1 MTPMCVSIN
10 RVSKTFGDFV
20 AVDDVSLDIKPGEFF
35 SLLGPSGCG
44 KTTLL
49 RILGGFELPSFGEVY
64 LEKNN
69 ITNNPPNLR
78 PINTVF
84 QSYALFPH
92 LNIEE
97 NIGYGLRTI
106 AATKEE
112 KRRIVE
118 RSLAMVRLT
127 AKAKSRPSEL
137 SGGQRQRV
145 ALARALARQPKV
157 LLLDE
162 PLSALDKQLREEMQF
177 ELRELQRRVAITFI
191 FVTHDQDE
199 ALALSDRVAVMSA
212 GKVLQVDTPSDI
224 YESPNSRTVA
234 AFIGTMNF
242 FDGVLKSFDNGL
254 ALIDAGPAGRIS
266 VPHERRRG
274 TLKQGD
280 AVVIA
285 VRPEKIRLGAIS
297 DSCDLKGK
305 ISARSYMGER
315 SQILVNVDGLAKP
328 ISVALQNA
336 GRNPCDLPDLVGLS
350 WEPENAVLLPATV
363 ASGV

>member
-1 MTPMCVSIN
+1 MCISIE

-49 RILGGFELPSFGEVY
+49 RILGGFELPSSGQVF

-69 ITNNPPNLR
+69 ITTKLPNLR

-106 AATKEE
+106 SATKEE
-112 KRRIVE
+112 KRRLVE
-118 RSLAMVRLT
+118 QSLAMVRLT

-199 ALALSDRVAVMSA
+199 ALALSDRVAVMSV

-224 YESPNSRTVA
+224 YEFPNSRTVA

-242 FDGVLKSFDNGL
+242 FDGVLRGFDNGL
-254 ALIDAGPAGRIS
+254 VLVDAGPAGQMS
-266 VPHERRRG
+266 VPHERSRG
-274 TLKQGD
+274 SFKQGD

-285 VRPEKIRLGAIS
+285 VRPEKIRLGATLEGAS
-297 DSCDLKGK
+297 LQGK
-305 ISARSYMGER
+305 IVAHSYMGER
-315 SQILVNVDGLAKP
+315 SQILVNVEGLAKP
-328 ISVALQNA
+328 VSVAVQNA
-336 GRNPCDLPDLVGLS
+336 GRNTSDLPDVVGLN
-350 WEPENAVLLPATV
+350 WEPENAVLLPA
-363 ASGV
+363 SGACGE